1 MTDFELNINTDDEL
15 LIAAFKAGSQ
25 NAFNLIVRKYQK
37 RIYMLIRKMVLDH
50 DDADDITQEVFIK
63 LYGSLN
69 NFRGDSKFFTYLYK
83 IAVNYSINHLNR
95 KSKLNKRN
103 SEFDE
108 TNEFHSLENLN
119 DFSEISDEKNRS
131 EILKEAIESLPDQ
144 QRAVFIMRYYDNLS
158 YEEISKILEKSV
170 GGMKANYFHAFKKIG
185 NCLKKNKL
193 FENVLHKI

>member
-1 MTDFELNINTDDEL
+1 MTDFELNINSDDEL

-108 TNEFHSLENLN
+108 TNEFHSFENLN

-131 EILKEAIESLPDQ
+131 EILKEAIETLPDQ

-170 GGMKANYFHAFKKIG
+170 GGMKANYFHALKKIG
-185 NCLKKNKL
+185 DCLKKNKL

>member
-1 MTDFELNINTDDEL
+1 LTDFELNINSDDEL

-37 RIYMLIRKMVLDH
+37 RIYMLIRKMVIDH

-63 LYGSLN
+63 LYSSLN
-69 NFRGDSKFFTYLYK
+69 SFRGDSKFFTYLYK

-95 KSKLNKRN
+95 KNKLAKRN

-108 TNEFHSLENLN
+108 TNEFHSFDSIN
-119 DFSEISDEKNRS
+119 DFSENADEKNRS
-131 EILKEAIESLPDQ
+131 EILKEAIETLPEQ

-170 GGMKANYFHAFKKIG
+170 GGMKANYFHALKKIG
-185 NCLKKNKL
+185 TCLKKNKL